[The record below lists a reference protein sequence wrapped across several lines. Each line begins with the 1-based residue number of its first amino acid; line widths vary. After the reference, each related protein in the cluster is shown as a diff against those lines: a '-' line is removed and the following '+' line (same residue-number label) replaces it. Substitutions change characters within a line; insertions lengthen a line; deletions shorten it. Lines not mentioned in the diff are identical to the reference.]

1 MATLIE
7 VAIPIIKQEIAIK
20 VKTLSF
26 SLKGNN
32 DQGHNI

>member
-20 VKTLSF
+20 VKTFCLLS
-26 SLKGNN
+26 
-32 DQGHNI
+32 